1 MFISKK
7 GTKLTNE
14 HFFWDTWYIGKPQNS
29 QASIT
34 PTAQTMNDK
43 TKLTLPC
50 GLLLVKISLFVV
62 FSHQQ
67 PCPYTCQKMVT
78 VKF

>member
-1 MFISKK
+1 MQYHKK
-7 GTKLTNE
+7 IFSIFFKLKT
-14 HFFWDTWYIGKPQNS
+14 FVYIGKPQNS

-50 GLLLVKISLFVV
+50 GLLLVKISLFVF